1 MSLVP
6 CPGRRMGAGALLA
19 GSTSCQVHFLQ
30 GAFLAKRGGHS
41 PFDGGRFR
49 RWKGLSSPGPD
60 RVPIGWMRRVDG
72 RQFAR
77 CS

>member
-30 GAFLAKRGGHS
+30 REAATARLMVIDFDAGKVSPAQVLIAFL
-41 PFDGGRFR
+41 
-49 RWKGLSSPGPD
+49 
-60 RVPIGWMRRVDG
+60 
-72 RQFAR
+72 
-77 CS
+77 